1 MSDQNLILI
10 DTLCPHYEIEISF
23 FEDIISHGLITI
35 ITIENKRFINKDDI
49 GDLEKIV
56 RLSNELNI
64 NIEGIDVILNLLQK
78 EKELQ
83 EELIYLRNRLSLYE
97 V

>member
-1 MSDQNLILI
+1 MPDQNLILI

-23 FEDIISHGLITI
+23 FEDLISHGLLTI

-56 RLSNELNI
+56 RLRHELNI